1 MMNKIKDFKM
11 AGSNLVQSVLRGTEI
26 VEVVA
31 RSEEGLTL
39 NEISLQVK
47 LKATTVYNILRT
59 FCVSGWLEKDSDG
72 KYFIGSG
79 LLSAVR
85 AGNGSA
91 VLAQAIPVMLE
102 LNEQF
107 PNGTL
112 TFSEFA
118 ADGIW
123 CRLRMSPD
131 RQGMIQRRVL
141 QHFPPYTSATG
152 IVFQAFMS
160 EEEFSPV
167 AELYPFH
174 DYNLQQWDNEKDF
187 EDHLAEVRAAGY
199 ALRPGAITKNL
210 AIAFPVQGEEPE
222 HHELRYVLGI
232 SFNKQD
238 EVNKPEVLVRMRE
251 AVKSLAK
258 FV

>member
-1 MMNKIKDFKM
+1 M

-26 VEVVA
+26 VEAVA

-47 LKATTVYNILRT
+47 LKTTTAYNILRT
-59 FCVSGWLEKDSDG
+59 FCVTGWLEKDSEG
-72 KYFIGSG
+72 RYFIGSG
-79 LLSAVR
+79 LLSVVR

-91 VLAQAIPVMLE
+91 VLAQTIPVLLE

-107 PNGTL
+107 PDGTL

-118 ADGIW
+118 VDGIW

-131 RQGMIQRRVL
+131 RPGMIQRRVL
-141 QHFPPYTSATG
+141 QRFTPYTSATG
-152 IVFQAFMS
+152 IVFQALMS
-160 EEEFSPV
+160 EEEFAPV
-167 AELYPFH
+167 AELYPFYE
-174 DYNLQQWDNEKDF
+174 YNQKIWNDEKEF
-187 EDHLAEVRAAGY
+187 ESHLAEVCEKGY
-199 ALRPGAITKNL
+199 AVSPVVRTTSIAL
-210 AIAFPVQGEEPE
+210 AFPVQGDKPE
-222 HHELRYVLGI
+222 HHELRYALGI
-232 SFNKQD
+232 SFNKNVKAD
-238 EVNKPEVLVRMRE
+238 EPEVLARMRE

>member
-1 MMNKIKDFKM
+1 M
-11 AGSNLVQSVLRGTEI
+11 AGSDLVQSVLRGTEI
-26 VEVVA
+26 VEAVA

-39 NEISLQVK
+39 NEISLQAK

-59 FCVSGWLEKDSDG
+59 FCATGWLDKDSDG

-91 VLAQAIPVMLE
+91 VLAQAIPVLLE

-107 PNGTL
+107 REATL

-123 CRLRMSPD
+123 CRLRMSPE

-141 QHFPPYTSATG
+141 QRFPPYTSATG
-152 IVFQAFMS
+152 IVCQAFLS
-160 EEEFSPV
+160 EEEFAPIV
-167 AELYPFH
+167 NIYPFH
-174 DYNLQQWDNEKDF
+174 DYNLKLWNNEKEL
-187 EDHLAEVRAAGY
+187 EDHLIEVREKGY
-199 ALRPGAITKNL
+199 ADRPGVQTQNT
-210 AIAFPVQGEEPE
+210 AIAFPVQGDDPE

-232 SFNKQD
+232 SFNKNVKVD
-238 EVNKPEVLVRMRE
+238 KPEVLKKMRE
-251 AVKSLAK
+251 AVQSLAR

>member
-1 MMNKIKDFKM
+1 M

-26 VEVVA
+26 VEAVA

-39 NEISLQVK
+39 NEISVQVK
-47 LKATTVYNILRT
+47 LKTTTVYNILRT
-59 FCVSGWLEKDSDG
+59 FCVSGWLDKDSDG

-91 VLAQAIPVMLE
+91 VLAQAIPVLLE

-107 PNGTL
+107 PEGTL
-112 TFSEFA
+112 TFSEFSE
-118 ADGIW
+118 DGIW

-141 QHFPPYTSATG
+141 QRFPPYTSATG
-152 IVFQAFMS
+152 IVFQAFMN
-160 EEEFSPV
+160 EEEFAPV
-167 AELYPFH
+167 ADLYPFH
-174 DYNLQQWDNEKDF
+174 EYNLKLWDNEKEF
-187 EDHLAEVRAAGY
+187 ENHLVEVREKGY
-199 ALRPGAITKNL
+199 ALRPGAVTKNK
-210 AIAFPVQGEEPE
+210 AIAFPVQGDEPE

-232 SFNKQD
+232 SFNKGTKFN
-238 EVNKPEVLVRMRE
+238 EPEVLEKMRE